1 MPSHT
6 IAAFCIIDDALQ
18 AMGYKDDPQ
27 AKTPASAILTLAI
40 LAAMELGGKHN
51 KALALAQDLNLF
63 THLPSPSRFNRRL
76 HALYPL
82 FLPLL
87 HLLSQVWKNLHQAQ
101 AYALDT
107 FPLPA
112 CENIRAPRS
121 RQVYRGFVPSKRV
134 YFHGFKLHLLVDDG
148 KFIHEVNLSPGSLH
162 DLSSLLLLPLDLPEG
177 AELHMDRGYESHL
190 YEDLLREARG
200 IVPMVIRRYVP
211 WLQYLAVVGRRVVE
225 TVGGMLHAMFPRR
238 IHAVTQEGFAIK
250 VLSFVLAHN
259 LKLLTQEMA

>member
-40 LAAMELGGKHN
+40 PAAMEPGGKHN

-101 AYALDT
+101 ACALDT

-134 YFHGFKLHLLVDDG
+134 YFHGLKLHLLVDDG

-190 YEDLLREARG
+190 CEDLLREAQG
-200 IVPMVIRRYVP
+200 IVPMVI
-211 WLQYLAVVGRRVVE
+211 
-225 TVGGMLHAMFPRR
+225 PRR
-238 IHAVTQEGFAIK
+238 SSRGLNHGPKEQPRSE
-250 VLSFVLAHN
+250 S
-259 LKLLTQEMA
+259 